1 MSLTEHLKRTT
12 LHTALNYIEKNP
24 QDNALKLLTWADKLA
39 GDGPESF
46 PQATLQPFAAYS
58 KIRTTT

>member
-24 QDNALKLLTWADKLA
+24 QNANPT
-39 GDGPESF
+39 
-46 PQATLQPFAAYS
+46 
-58 KIRTTT
+58 